1 MNLEPEIPVP
11 DYRLTEL
18 QLEIMNVLW
27 QKGEASVGD
36 VRSALRPD
44 RDLAHTTVAT
54 LLSRLEKKGVVRHR
68 TDGRQYVY
76 AAAVEAARVQR
87 SVMSDLS
94 ELLDRLFGGDVTHA
108 VSHLLAESDV
118 NADDLKRVR
127 ELIERKEAELRKRED
142 A

>member
-1 MNLEPEIPVP
+1 MP

-27 QKGEASVGD
+27 RGEASVGD
-36 VRSALRPD
+36 VRNALRPD

-54 LLSRLEKKGVVRHR
+54 LLSRLEKRGVVRHR
-68 TDGRQYVY
+68 ADGRQYMY

-94 ELLDRLFGGDVTHA
+94 DLLDRLFGGDVTHA

-118 NADDLKRVR
+118 DAKDLARVR
-127 ELIERKEAELRKRED
+127 ELIEAKEAELKKRGEG
-142 A
+142 